1 MSGNKLKNRREP
13 TLFGKKDEASPP
25 EAKREVPVYTV
36 HSLPRSYELIC
47 TVYSGKINNNFP
59 SNVLQRLG
67 QAGGAIPECDAV
79 IGLLVMPV
87 GSQLVHAYGTA
98 IRYL

>member
-1 MSGNKLKNRREP
+1 M
-13 TLFGKKDEASPP
+13 FGKKEQSSVP

-36 HSLPRSYELIC
+36 HSLPRPYEIIC
-47 TVYSGKINNNFP
+47 TVYTGKINTD
-59 SNVLQRLG
+59 SSGIVLQRLG

-79 IGLLVMPV
+79 IGIIV
-87 GSQLVHAYGTA
+87 SHIAAQLVQAYGTA

>member
-1 MSGNKLKNRREP
+1 MFS
-13 TLFGKKDEASPP
+13 KKDQPSEP
-25 EAKREVPVYTV
+25 EVKREVPVYTV
-36 HSLPRSYELIC
+36 HSLPRSYEPIC
-47 TVYSGKINNNFP
+47 TVFSGKINSDYP

-79 IGLLVMPV
+79 IGILVTPIA
-87 GSQLVHAYGTA
+87 SRLVHAYGTA

>member
-1 MSGNKLKNRREP
+1 MFG
-13 TLFGKKDEASPP
+13 GKKDQPSVPTEV
-25 EAKREVPVYTV
+25 KREVPVYTV
-36 HSLPRSYELIC
+36 HSLPRPYEVIC
-47 TVYSGKINNNFP
+47 TVYSGKILNDYP

-79 IGLLVMPV
+79 IGILVTPFA
-87 GSQLVHAYGTA
+87 SQLVHAYGTA

>member
-1 MSGNKLKNRREP
+1 M
-13 TLFGKKDEASPP
+13 FGKKEQPSAP

-47 TVYSGKINNNFP
+47 TVYTGRLNSDSPGI
-59 SNVLQRLG
+59 VLQRLG
-67 QAGGAIPECDAV
+67 QAGGALPECDAV
-79 IGLLVMPV
+79 IGIIVTHV
-87 GSQLVHAYGTA
+87 AAQLVHAYGTA

>member
-1 MSGNKLKNRREP
+1 M
-13 TLFGKKDEASPP
+13 FGKKDQPSEP

-36 HSLPRSYELIC
+36 HSLPRAYEIIC
-47 TVYSGKINNNFP
+47 TVYSGKIKSESP

-79 IGLLVMPV
+79 IGLLVTPV
-87 GSQLVHAYGTA
+87 AAQLVHAYGTA